1 MFCRAGAAA
10 TSSREQTGERAMKWM
25 ILGSMVGA
33 AMAATATAQADDPLT
48 RPIEPDYAA
57 RWLAPQ
63 APVRVHGDFY
73 LVGFGGLN
81 VGLIRTSAGLILI
94 DGAVPQAVAGIE
106 AHIRQLGFSVKDVK
120 FILSTE
126 PHFDHASGIAALARD
141 SGARVVASRAGAQ
154 VLGLGRSLADDPQF
168 GQLAPYPAVAGVR
181 TLEDGEKLRL
191 GDTVITARATPG
203 HTAGSMSWTWRS
215 CAGRTCRNMVFG
227 ASLNPVST
235 ESWGF
240 SDPKHAAT
248 VAAFRKSFGVVAAL
262 PCDILVTSHPDASGG
277 DIKLAKFRE
286 RRAPNPFVDPGACRA
301 YASKYEGVLDARIAR
316 ERAGTAK
323 P

>member
-1 MFCRAGAAA
+1 
-10 TSSREQTGERAMKWM
+10 MKWM
-25 ILGSMVGA
+25 VLGSVVGA
-33 AMAATATAQADDPLT
+33 AMMSVAAIVSAGATPQADDPLT
-48 RPIEPDYAA
+48 RPIEPEYAA

-63 APVRVHGDFY
+63 EPVQVYGNFY

-106 AHIRQLGFSVKDVK
+106 DHIRQLGFNVKDVK

-126 PHFDHASGIAALARD
+126 PHFDHAGGIAALARD

-154 VLGLGRSLADDPQF
+154 VLGLGQSLADDPQF

-191 GDTVITARATPG
+191 GDTVITAHATPG
-203 HTAGSMSWTWRS
+203 HTAGSMSWTWSS
-215 CAGRTCRNMVFG
+215 CAGKACRDVVFG
-227 ASLNPVST
+227 ASLNPISADG
-235 ESWGF
+235 WGF

-248 VAAFRKSFGVVAAL
+248 VAAFRKTFKAFAAL

-277 DIKLAKFRE
+277 DVKLATFRE
-286 RRAPNPFVDPGACRA
+286 RKEPNPFVDRGACRA
-301 YASKYEGVLDARIAR
+301 YAAKYEGLLDARIAR
-316 ERAGTAK
+316 ERAGSAK

>member
-1 MFCRAGAAA
+1 
-10 TSSREQTGERAMKWM
+10 MKWM
-25 ILGSMVGA
+25 VFGGVALASVA
-33 AMAATATAQADDPLT
+33 AMASAQADDPLT

-57 RWLAPQ
+57 RWLTPQ
-63 APVRVHGDFY
+63 EPVRVHGNFY

-106 AHIRQLGFSVKDVK
+106 DHLRQLGFKVTDVK

-126 PHFDHASGIAALARD
+126 PHYDHAGGIAALARD
-141 SGARVVASRAGAQ
+141 SGAKVVASRAGAQ
-154 VLGLGRSLADDPQF
+154 VLGLGQSLADDPQF
-168 GQLAPYPAVAGVR
+168 GQLAPYPAVAGVL

-203 HTAGSMSWTWRS
+203 HTAGSMSWTWRN
-215 CAGRTCRNMVFG
+215 CAGSTCRNMVFG

-248 VAAFRKSFGVVAAL
+248 VAAFRKTFKAFATL

-277 DIKLAKFRE
+277 DVKLAKFR
-286 RRAPNPFVDPGACRA
+286 ASQTPNPFVDPGACRA
-301 YASKYEGVLDARIAR
+301 YAAKYEGLLDARIAR
-316 ERAGTAK
+316 ERSGTAK